1 MREVLDVTKALADG
15 SRLRVLMALG
25 GGELGAKRV
34 SPRISVSPPTGP
46 YMTIAEGML
55 GLSGFGE
62 TCSFV
67 GEITR
72 SMSCMPPHKTRL
84 DVVTL

>member
-1 MREVLDVTKALADG
+1 
-15 SRLRVLMALG
+15 
-25 GGELGAKRV
+25 
-34 SPRISVSPPTGP
+34 
-46 YMTIAEGML
+46 MTIAEGML